1 MSRHKHKY
9 CRYFHVGMILTITSF
24 FSNGWLNIYTN
35 ITFTADV
42 GMKLN
47 WHYLQLITP
56 DQMYELLLLGI
67 AGINPLNPISAGVI
81 LTPIHAGE
89 EGGGAK
95 MSYPSNLCFKHPVKL
110 KLGMDD
116 HLSNWSWVTIFV
128 VISDS
133 IFCWCQQNL
142 HPRCKLPHV

>member
-42 GMKLN
+42 EMKLN

-56 DQMYELLLLGI
+56 DQMCELLLLGI
-67 AGINPLNPISAGVI
+67 AGINHLNPISAGVI
-81 LTPIHAGE
+81 LTPIHAE
-89 EGGGAK
+89 EGGAK
-95 MSYPSNLCFKHPVKL
+95 MSYPSNFCFKHPVKL

-116 HLSNWSWVTIFV
+116 HHNNWSWATIFL

-133 IFCWCQQNL
+133 IFCWCQQNFT
-142 HPRCKLPHV
+142 P